1 MQFLSSSVGRKVL
14 MAITGFFML
23 FFVTAHLMG
32 NSTIFFGPSALNSY
46 AEHLHSLGPLV
57 WIFRIFMFLMLVVHL
72 YFGIT
77 LTLENNAANPSK
89 YAKSSKLRA
98 TFASQTMIW
107 SGLLILVFLVYHLL
121 QFTFRVTPDIVPAAV
136 IDRPGDVYGMV
147 LGSFHIFTIAL
158 VYVAAMVTLF
168 FHLSHGIQSLFQTV
182 GCSND
187 NTLPKVTMVGKLI
200 SVLFLVGYSA
210 IPVFIL
216 AGILKK

>member
-1 MQFLSSSVGRKVL
+1 MQFLSSNVGRKVL
-14 MAITGFFML
+14 MAISGLFML
-23 FFVTAHLMG
+23 FFVTVHLMG
-32 NSTIFFGPSALNSY
+32 NSTIFIGPSTLNSY
-46 AEHLHSLGPLV
+46 AEHLHGLGPLV
-57 WIFRIFMFLMLVVHL
+57 WIFRIFMLLMLVVHL

-89 YAKSSKLRA
+89 YAKSRKLRA
-98 TFASQTMIW
+98 TFASQSMIW
-107 SGLLILVFLVYHLL
+107 TGLLILAFLVYHLL
-121 QFTFRVTPDIVPAAV
+121 QFTMRVTPDILPAAV
-136 IDRPGDVYGMV
+136 ADRPGDVYGMV
-147 LGSFHIFTIAL
+147 LGSFHIYTIAL

-210 IPVFIL
+210 IPVFVL

>member
-14 MAITGFFML
+14 MAISGFFML
-23 FFVTAHLMG
+23 FFITAHLMG

-57 WIFRIFMFLMLVVHL
+57 WILRIFMLLMLVVHL

-89 YAKSSKLRA
+89 YAKSTKLRA

-107 SGLLILVFLVYHLL
+107 SGLLILAFLVYHLL
-121 QFTFRVTPDIVPAAV
+121 QFTFRVTPDIGPAAV
-136 IDRPGDVYGMV
+136 ANRPGDVYGMV
-147 LGSFHIFTIAL
+147 LGSFQIFTIAL

>member
-1 MQFLSSSVGRKVL
+1 
-14 MAITGFFML
+14 
-23 FFVTAHLMG
+23 MG
-32 NSTIFFGPSALNSY
+32 NSTIFIGPSALNSY

-107 SGLLILVFLVYHLL
+107 TGLLILAFLVYHLL

-136 IDRPGDVYGMV
+136 ANRPGDVYGMV
-147 LGSFHIFTIAL
+147 LGSFQIFTIAL

>member
-1 MQFLSSSVGRKVL
+1 MQFLSSNVGRKVL

-23 FFVTAHLMG
+23 FFVTVHLLG
-32 NSTIFFGPSALNSY
+32 NSTIFIGPSTLNSY

-57 WIFRIFMFLMLVVHL
+57 WIFRSFMFLMLAVHL

-89 YAKSSKLRA
+89 YAKSSKLRS

-107 SGLLILVFLVYHLL
+107 TGLLILGFLVYHLL
-121 QFTFRVTPDIVPAAV
+121 QFTLRVTPDITPAAV
-136 IDRPGDVYGMV
+136 ADRPGDVYGMV
-147 LGSFHIFTIAL
+147 HGSFQIFTIAL

-168 FHLSHGIQSLFQTV
+168 LHLSHGIQSLFQTV

-200 SVLFLVGYSA
+200 SVVFLVGYSA

>member
-14 MAITGFFML
+14 MAISGFFML
-23 FFVTAHLMG
+23 FFITAHLMG
-32 NSTIFFGPSALNSY
+32 NSTIFIGQSALNSY

-57 WIFRIFMFLMLVVHL
+57 WILRIFMFLMLVVHL

-107 SGLLILVFLVYHLL
+107 SGLLILAFLVYHLL

-136 IDRPGDVYGMV
+136 ANRPGDVYGMV
-147 LGSFHIFTIAL
+147 FGSFQIFTIAL

>member
-23 FFVTAHLMG
+23 FFVTVHLMG
-32 NSTIFFGPSALNSY
+32 NSTIFIGPSALNSY
-46 AEHLHSLGPLV
+46 AENLHSLGPLV
-57 WIFRIFMFLMLVVHL
+57 WIFRIFMFLMLAVHL

-107 SGLLILVFLVYHLL
+107 TGLLILAFLVYHLL

-136 IDRPGDVYGMV
+136 ANRPGDVYGMV
-147 LGSFHIFTIAL
+147 LGSFQIFTIAL

>member
-14 MAITGFFML
+14 MAISGFFML

-57 WIFRIFMFLMLVVHL
+57 WILRIFMFLMLVVHL

-107 SGLLILVFLVYHLL
+107 SGLLILAFLVYHLL

-136 IDRPGDVYGMV
+136 ANRPGDVYGMV
-147 LGSFHIFTIAL
+147 FGSFQIFTIAL

>member
-1 MQFLSSSVGRKVL
+1 MQFLSSNVGRKVL

-23 FFVTAHLMG
+23 FFVTVHLMG
-32 NSTIFFGPSALNSY
+32 NSSIFIGSGALNSY

-57 WIFRIFMFLMLVVHL
+57 WIFRVFMFLMLAVHL
-72 YFGIT
+72 FFGIT

-89 YAKSSKLRA
+89 YAKNNKLKA
-98 TFASQTMIW
+98 TIASQTMIF
-107 SGLLILVFLVYHLL
+107 SGLLILAFLVYHLL

-136 IDRPGDVYGMV
+136 ANRPGDVFGML
-147 LGSFHIFTIAL
+147 LGSFRITTIVL
-158 VYVAAMVTLF
+158 VYVAAMVALF

-187 NTLPKVTMVGKLI
+187 NTLPKMTMVGKLV

>member
-14 MAITGFFML
+14 MAISGFFML

-57 WIFRIFMFLMLVVHL
+57 WILRIFMFLMLVVHL

-107 SGLLILVFLVYHLL
+107 SGLLILAFLVYHLL

-136 IDRPGDVYGMV
+136 ADRPGDVYGMV